1 MKNSFVCFY
10 GLLFTLLVASC
21 QEAAFYET
29 NAPIKNRSWNYG
41 DMPKFDVNITDNKAK
56 YDLWVNIRHTGEY
69 NYANIFLLVH
79 EKGPQTKDTAY
90 RYEMKLAELDGRW
103 TGNTAGNLYENE
115 LLIKENYTFP
125 DTGTYSFTI
134 EQNMRENPLR
144 DISDIGIKLVQ
155 KP

>member
-1 MKNSFVCFY
+1 MKNSLVFFS
-10 GLLFTLLVASC
+10 GFLLILSVVACSDS
-21 QEAAFYET
+21 AFYE
-29 NAPIKNRSWNYG
+29 KNESINKRSWSYAEL
-41 DMPKFDVNITDNKAK
+41 PKFDVAITDSKAK
-56 YDLWVNIRHTGEY
+56 YDIWINVRHSGEY
-69 NYANIFLLVH
+69 NYSNLFLLVH

-103 TGNTAGNLYENE
+103 TGNTAGSLYENN

-125 DTGTYSFTI
+125 DTGLYSFLI